1 MKRRFRL
8 YCRKKSGRYYIH
20 DDQTGKQ
27 ESLHT
32 SDRATATRLLHAKNE
47 ASQQPAINLQIARAY
62 LMASDPLVA
71 TRTWQHVMNEIVK
84 TKLPLTA
91 ICAGASVATETNDSP
106 RPSTARRC

>member
-1 MKRRFRL
+1 MKLRFRL
-8 YCRKKSGRYYIH
+8 FRRHNGIFFTEDRT
-20 DDQTGKQ
+20 TGKQ
-27 ESLHT
+27 ESLK
-32 SDRATATRLLHAKNE
+32 TRDKAAAHRIFNAKNE
-47 ASQQPAINLQIARAY
+47 AYEQPAINLQIARAY